1 MHGDIHIT
9 GPLVKCRVADPGVNW
24 RCAVHCERQAGGR
37 VVLEAVLIPA
47 TRACKTEQRY
57 MYVGSEEEI

>member
-1 MHGDIHIT
+1 MVTFTLRAPSSNAVWLILVST
-9 GPLVKCRVADPGVNW
+9 GGVLSTVNARLVVGW
-24 RCAVHCERQAGGR
+24 
-37 VVLEAVLIPA
+37 VLEAVLTPA